1 MAGGPAGRFSFKKTT
16 SDLLSHDAA
25 APGGRER
32 ARGPPTGVRG
42 GGTPAPARV
51 AVCCGH
57 LLRDAP
63 RAAPNAAAAAG
74 RAGRRVPACPRRR
87 APARGIARP
96 AAVSRRSGRASR
108 GAGVHD
114 QRRLDQIYFVCGR
127 RTNHINRRTQTNTAT
142 RHDHEFSRRVSTRF
156 TPATP
161 FAATPLQ
168 RLRRHTHAA
177 RREVARSEH
186 GLMLLLLRSL
196 GRRCAAHQN
205 CFEKMPQAPLAP
217 STRATK
223 RASGA
228 NVATSA
234 SRLSPGAS

>member
-74 RAGRRVPACPRRR
+74 RAACVPRARRR
-87 APARGIARP
+87 AGSRGPPPYRGGRGARAEVPAFMISGGLIKYISCVGDELTTLIAGRRRTRPHEARP
-96 AAVSRRSGRASR
+96 
-108 GAGVHD
+108 
-114 QRRLDQIYFVCGR
+114 
-127 RTNHINRRTQTNTAT
+127 
-142 RHDHEFSRRVSTRF
+142 RVLPES
-156 TPATP
+156 
-161 FAATPLQ
+161 
-168 RLRRHTHAA
+168 
-177 RREVARSEH
+177 
-186 GLMLLLLRSL
+186 
-196 GRRCAAHQN
+196 
-205 CFEKMPQAPLAP
+205 
-217 STRATK
+217 
-223 RASGA
+223 
-228 NVATSA
+228 
-234 SRLSPGAS
+234 

>member
-1 MAGGPAGRFSFKKTT
+1 MVAGGPAGRFSFKKTT
-16 SDLLSHDAA
+16 SLDLLTRRRS
-25 APGGRER
+25 PGCRER

-74 RAGRRVPACPRRR
+74 RAACPARAGL

-96 AAVSRRSGRASR
+96 AAVSRRSGRASG